1 MARLGSGRGDREHL
15 VDLGLS
21 GRVALVTGGTRGIG
35 RAIAAALI
43 AEGARVAITGRD
55 ASAIGAVATGIGAAG
70 YVFDSGDLSAG
81 PRLIDAVEAE
91 LGPVDVY
98 VANTGGPRRDADP
111 LAFTTAEWEAAHREL
126 VVSPMTIVGRVLPGM
141 RERGFGRVVAV
152 SSSSAVEP
160 LDGLQLSNANRP
172 ALLSAFK
179 LLAREAAGDGVTFN
193 AVLPG
198 RIATDRLVSGDAS
211 PEALQAAAKRDIP
224 ARRTGTPEEVAAAAV
239 FLASAQASYVTG
251 QSLLVDGGLT
261 RSW

>member
-1 MARLGSGRGDREHL
+1 M
-15 VDLGLS
+15 DLGLT

-35 RAIAAALI
+35 RAIAAALV

-55 ASAIGAVATGIGAAG
+55 ASAVDTAASEIGATGYA
-70 YVFDSGDLSAG
+70 FDSGDLAGG
-81 PRLIDAVEAE
+81 PRLIDAIEAD

-111 LAFTTAEWEAAHREL
+111 LAFATAEWEAAHREL
-126 VVSPMTIVGRVLPGM
+126 VVSPMTIIERVVPGM
-141 RERGFGRVVAV
+141 RERGFGRVIAV

-179 LLAREAAGDGVTFN
+179 LLARETAADGVTFN

-198 RIATDRLVSGDAS
+198 RIATDRLKSGYAS
-211 PEALQAAAKRDIP
+211 AEALQAAAERDIP
-224 ARRTGTPEEVAAAAV
+224 AARTGTPEEVAALAV
-239 FLASAQASYVTG
+239 FLASAPASYLTG
-251 QSLLVDGGLT
+251 QSILVDGGLT

>member
-1 MARLGSGRGDREHL
+1 M
-15 VDLGLS
+15 DLGLT

-35 RAIAAALI
+35 RAIAAALA

-55 ASAIGAVATGIGAAG
+55 PSGTDAAASQLGAAG
-70 YVFDSGDLSAG
+70 YLFDSGDLAAV
-81 PRLIDAVEAE
+81 PQLIAAIEAD
-91 LGPVDVY
+91 LGPVDIY
-98 VANTGGPRRDADP
+98 IANTGGPRRDADP

-126 VVSPMTIVGRVLPGM
+126 VVSPMAVVGRVLPGM

-152 SSSSAVEP
+152 SSSAAVEP
-160 LDGLQLSNANRP
+160 LEGLQLSNANRP

-179 LLAREAAGDGVTFN
+179 LLAREAAADGVTFN

-198 RIATDRLVSGDAS
+198 RIATDRLKSGYAS
-211 PEALQAAAKRDIP
+211 PEALEAAAERDIP

-239 FLASAQASYVTG
+239 FLASEPASYVTG
-251 QSLLVDGGLT
+251 QSVLVDGGLT

>member
-1 MARLGSGRGDREHL
+1 MEN
-15 VDLGLS
+15 VDLGLN

-35 RAIAAALI
+35 RAIAEALV

-55 ASAIGAVATGIGAAG
+55 GARTVEAAAEIGAVG
-70 YVFDSGDLSAG
+70 VPFDSADLASILG
-81 PRLIDAVEAE
+81 LIAATEAE
-91 LGPVDVY
+91 LGSIDVY

-111 LAFTTAEWEAAHREL
+111 LAFAPEEWEAAHRTL
-126 VVSPMTIVGRVLPGM
+126 VISPMAIITLLLPGM
-141 RERGFGRVVAV
+141 RERGFGRVIAV

-160 LDGLQLSNANRP
+160 LSGLQLSNANRP
-172 ALLSAFK
+172 GLLAGFK
-179 LLAREAAGDGVTFN
+179 LLAREAAADGVTFN

-198 RIATDRLVSGDAS
+198 RIATDRLRSGYES
-211 PEALQAAAKRDIP
+211 PEALAAAAERDIP

-239 FLASAQASYVTG
+239 FLASARASYVTG